1 MRYYVH
7 SVEYNQS
14 AQAENRV
21 ITPHDTYD
29 SALEKFHESMRDDIH
44 NEDITWG
51 NVLITNQN
59 GVVIKNEYWEEPQ
72 TPSV

>member
-7 SVEYNQS
+7 RVEYNQS

-44 NEDITWG
+44 NEDIIWG
-51 NVLITNQN
+51 NVMITNQN
-59 GVVIKNEYWEEPQ
+59 GVVVKNEYWEEPV

>member
-7 SVEYNQS
+7 RVEYNQDS
-14 AQAENRV
+14 QAENRV
-21 ITPHDTYD
+21 ITGHDTYD

-44 NEDITWG
+44 NEAIIWG
-51 NVLITNQN
+51 YVMITNQS
-59 GVVIKNEYWEEPQ
+59 GVVIKNEYWEESQ